1 MSGSVVV
8 VPSAPLLLPEYTG
21 RQDPGAD
28 LRDRAVEAIRAATDT
43 DRAVLVVATDR
54 EQRGTRPPLG
64 QRVGHHLCELAGV
77 GVDGVVVVSWDAT
90 VEECRAVGEHLARR
104 PAATLVVV
112 ADGSARRGEKAPGH
126 LDDRAA
132 PLDDEIVAALRAA
145 DPERLLALDP
155 DLCADLLV
163 HGRAP
168 LQVAAAAMAGRGS
181 PAARTSTSV
190 TPGGSSTS
198 SPASPSADGRGR
210 GTPRRR
216 ARTSGPLFILTVDQ
230 RTS

>member
-21 RQDPGAD
+21 RQDVGAD

-43 DRAVLVVATDR
+43 DGSDRAVLVVATDR

-64 QRVGHHLCELAGV
+64 QRVGRHLCELAGV
-77 GVDGVVVVSWDAT
+77 GVDGVVAVSWDAT
-90 VEECRAVGEHLARR
+90 VDECRAVGEHLGRR

-132 PLDDEIVAALRAA
+132 ALDDEIVAALRTA

-155 DLCADLLV
+155 GLCADLLA

-168 LQVAAAAMAGRGS
+168 LQVAAAAMAGRGEPRCTELEVS
-181 PAARTSTSV
+181 DPLGVLYVVARLAV
-190 TPGGSSTS
+190 G
-198 SPASPSADGRGR
+198 
-210 GTPRRR
+210 
-216 ARTSGPLFILTVDQ
+216 
-230 RTS
+230 